1 MVCYEEGNAQCIHI
15 KNMIPGASTK
25 KITLMVRPSNR
36 VSTLFSDIKN
46 QMQVDNFDISLQTS
60 ASEEEEILI
69 SENEDK
75 TLSEIGIDFSSTKNK
90 TTIKLVPTSQS
101 VHRRSA
107 IVSEADSTL
116 QLDDEELALG
126 ASASPVEPTS
136 SPIPLPLF
144 SEEPVTR
151 NHNDSIS
158 LYPSSSSRSSSGY
171 VGLVNQ
177 AMTCYLNSL
186 LQALYMTPEFRNAL
200 YNWEYDG
207 TDASKN
213 IPYQLQRLFVNLQT
227 STKMSVET
235 TDLTRSFGWDSTEAW
250 QQHDIQ
256 ELCRVMFDT
265 LEQKFKD
272 TAQADFI
279 NRLYEGKMI
288 DYVKCLDCGTEKSR
302 EDKFLDIP
310 LPVRPFGSTIA
321 YDSVEEALRAFVEPE
336 TLDGNNQYHCE
347 KCNKKCDAHK
357 GLKFSKFP
365 YILTLHLKR
374 FDFDYQTF
382 LRIKLNDKVTFPQTL
397 NLNSFIKETD
407 INTAFGHTNSSS
419 SSSNHCDTTSSEHG
433 SVESAIKCDDCS
445 TTDSGSILE
454 EDVATT
460 NLANAHHRTD
470 LEAQDDDEGIDMT
483 SSSTETKSI
492 LGNDPGPYNYELFSI
507 MIHSGS
513 ASGGHYYAYIK
524 EFENG
529 EWFCFNDQSVSPISK
544 EDIEKSYGGSLGT
557 RTFYSSAYSSST
569 NAYML
574 MYRQMDPRRNV
585 SAIKRE
591 AFPDHIRKL
600 QNTLKEESEKK
611 LRQTEYNLQKYKVYW
626 FDQRTQQMANVRM
639 FMDSDATLED
649 ALESAYKRFKLQNI
663 ASMSRCRL
671 VAYDSNEENV
681 LCSFDGKELEKIR
694 DLLSELSSSELLL
707 EIRDEDSKFDVYVP
721 GDIETKVYTIDICS
735 GDIDGPYIVRIHKNA
750 VVRKYKE
757 VLAQNL
763 SIPIDDISL
772 AAFKY
777 SAPALLDQDNA
788 ILSDED
794 VNHKSKIFVAKRT
807 VSSDSKNFLKIVE
820 KSNHIISLYFTLPKT
835 DKETLEKLSIPSY
848 DPTATKLSP
857 RIHNSLASSLTS
869 SRSRQVENGD
879 VVDAVMNSPPVV
891 DYRNSSTM
899 NPHNQMEPES
909 NSEDSSLS
917 DGDRTLVGDV
927 SPILSASNSPACSE
941 RHLSSPEDHTKING
955 DAYGDDDTDML
966 DMIQSKKYYFKANY
980 YEEPIVVDNNEEP
993 IRRTLSV
1000 LVDSHMNVANLKRVL
1015 EPYIKVPMEYFKIFR
1030 HNSSQNE
1037 IECTRLNDDLRS
1049 FNDGERLTI
1058 ELGRALRSGEY
1069 KCKVY
1074 YMKLSEIND
1083 TSETLTFLCDW
1094 ILCNGASVGKTKREI
1109 LAQIASNDP
1118 QYEIPYERCRLR
1130 KKSANAPGKIFLDDQ
1145 VFGDD
1150 VILLSNYEIIV
1161 QELEDQNQQVSDE
1174 KSLTIF
1180 IRRWYPSEMRLGPF
1194 NEITIYEKDN
1204 MKSALSQHSGITEE
1218 NVEFAKSQG
1227 TFPNHNV
1234 SILEIHTSMLWN
1246 SNPTTLNEFPL
1257 SNSQDGIM
1265 FFYRDKT
1272 EELKQLSPTE
1282 RQELKNQDA
1291 RNGYGASN
1299 SYDRMSRRRERAL
1312 KIYVDSSPKKRDE

>member
-1 MVCYEEGNAQCIHI
+1 MCNLSDMVCYDEGSAQCII
-15 KNMIPGASTK
+15 LNMMPGAITK
-25 KITLMVRPSNR
+25 RIILMVRPSNK
-36 VSTLFSDIKN
+36 VSTLFNDIKN

-60 ASEEEEILI
+60 SPEEEEILI

-75 TLSEIGIDFSSTKNK
+75 TLSDIGIDFSSKK
-90 TTIKLVPTSQS
+90 RTTIKLVPINHSM
-101 VHRRSA
+101 HRRSA

-116 QLDDEELALG
+116 PSSLDDEELALG

-158 LYPSSSSRSSSGY
+158 LYPSSSSRLSSGY

-200 YNWEYDG
+200 YNWEHDG
-207 TDASKN
+207 SDAAKN

-279 NRLYEGKMI
+279 NRLYEGRMI

-336 TLDGNNQYHCE
+336 TLDGNNQYHCD
-347 KCNKKCDAHK
+347 KCNKKCNAHK

-397 NLNSFIKETD
+397 NLNSFIKESD
-407 INTAFGHTNSSS
+407 ANNVFAHTNSSS
-419 SSSNHCDTTSSEHG
+419 THCDTTSSEH
-433 SVESAIKCDDCS
+433 
-445 TTDSGSILE
+445 E
-454 EDVATT
+454 EDVAST
-460 NLANAHHRTD
+460 NTSNANHRPD
-470 LEAQDDDEGIDMT
+470 LEAPDDDEGIDMT
-483 SSSTETKSI
+483 SSSTESKSI
-492 LGNDPGPYNYELFSI
+492 LGSDPGPYNYELFSI

-544 EDIEKSYGGSLGT
+544 EDIEKSYGGSLGA

-574 MYRQMDPRRNV
+574 MYRQIDPRRNV

-591 AFPDHIRKL
+591 AFPEHIKQL
-600 QNTLKEESEKK
+600 QNTLKEEHEKK
-611 LRQTEYNLQKYKVYW
+611 QRSTDYNLQKYKVYW

-639 FMDSDATLED
+639 FLGSDATLEE
-649 ALESAYKRFKLQNI
+649 ALESAHKRFKLQNI
-663 ASMSRCRL
+663 VPMSRCRL

-681 LCSFDGKELEKIR
+681 LCSFDGKESEQIR

-707 EIRDEDSKFDVYVP
+707 ETRDEDSKFEVYVP
-721 GDIETKVYTIDICS
+721 GDIETKVYTVEMCS
-735 GDIDGPYIVRIHKNA
+735 ADIDGPSNVRIHKNA
-750 VVRKYKE
+750 TVRKYKE
-757 VLAQNL
+757 KLAQSL
-763 SIPIDDISL
+763 SVPIDEILL

-777 SAPALLDQDNA
+777 SSTAALLDVDTS

-794 VNHKSKIFVAKRT
+794 VNHKSKIFLTSKARST
-807 VSSDSKNFLKIVE
+807 DSKKFLKIVDR
-820 KSNHIISLYFTLPKT
+820 SNHIISLYFTLPKT

-848 DPTATKLSP
+848 DPSATKLSP
-857 RIHNSLASSLTS
+857 GIHNNLASSLTI
-869 SRSRQVENGD
+869 SRPQLGD
-879 VVDAVMNSPPVV
+879 VVDAVMKSPPIVQL
-891 DYRNSSTM
+891 DYRSATNSA
-899 NPHNQMEPES
+899 HNQMEPES

-927 SPILSASNSPACSE
+927 SPMLSASNSPACSDQ
-941 RHLSSPEDHTKING
+941 HLSSPEDHTKING

-966 DMIQSKKYYFKANY
+966 DVNQAAKKYYFKATY
-980 YEEPIVVDNNEEP
+980 YEEPIIVDNNEEP

-1000 LVDSHMNVANLKRVL
+1000 LVDSHINVANLKRVL

-1037 IECTRLNDDLRS
+1037 IECTRLTEDLRS

-1074 YMKLSEIND
+1074 YMKLSEISE

-1109 LAQIASNDP
+1109 LSQIASNDP
-1118 QYEIPYERCRLR
+1118 QYDIPYERCRLR
-1130 KKSANAPGKIFLDDQ
+1130 KKSTYAPSKIFLDDQ

-1150 VILLSNYEIIV
+1150 VILLSNYEIIL
-1161 QELEDQNQQVSDE
+1161 QELEEPSQQVTDD

-1180 IRRWYPSEMRLGPF
+1180 IRRWNPTQMSLGPF
-1194 NEITIYEKDN
+1194 NEVTVYEKDN
-1204 MKSALSQHSGITEE
+1204 MKSVLSQHSGIPEE
-1218 NVEFAKSQG
+1218 NIEFAKVQG
-1227 TFPNHNV
+1227 TFPHHSV
-1234 SILEIHTSMLWN
+1234 SILEIHTSLLWN

-1272 EELKQLSPTE
+1272 EELKQLTPQE

-1291 RNGYGASN
+1291 RNGYGASS